1 MIFNVMVQSTKLLV
15 FVSAMLLSYSGISQR
30 GQISEPEV
38 REMATSAN
46 ENQLIMQAS
55 NLMQE
60 GYSYFAEILVD
71 RLLEIQ
77 PNSANYN
84 YRKGFLCLDVRKD
97 YLTAIPYLEKAVL
110 DIDPNYDMYSSKE
123 KSAALDALFHL
134 GTSYHL
140 NEEIEKAE
148 LYYNKFK
155 EVSSKKSELLPIV
168 EVRLVQCIEAKK
180 RMANPVKVY
189 LKNIGSPINSN
200 YPEYSPVISL
210 DGSALYF
217 TSRRPWANNETDPY
231 KDRRINQY
239 PEDVY
244 VSYVDVDSTWT
255 EPVRLEFCKP
265 RQNEATIAISSDE
278 RKIYIYEDSTGNG
291 DIYYTDFYHAKFQ
304 DIQKLKVKNINTQYW
319 ETHSMM
325 SHDKE
330 TFYFVSDR
338 PGGFGGRDIYMV
350 KLEESN
356 GKKDKWGDPINL
368 GPTVNGPGDDD
379 SPFISVDNRTL
390 YFATNDGRSIGGFDI
405 MRTILEDDGTWM
417 EAENLGYPFNSTN
430 DDLFYTTT
438 LDGRKGYM
446 TSFRKDGKGEKDIY
460 EIHNDYLGLKEI
472 AVLKGLIKS
481 VGDKPIPEDFALNVK
496 LVCIDCDEDS
506 PDRLIFPRLRDGRF
520 MTGLDPCKTYRL
532 EYTDLGKNE
541 VMHID
546 GFTTLCD
553 TGYQEIYREL
563 LIDFDKG
570 IIVFPPDTIVD
581 LPPVIVAD
589 CPNLEFMH
597 YFEYNKNKLS
607 VRRGDLKKFVKEVE
621 TQLIEDC
628 RENVTINVYSSA
640 SHVPTKTYATN
651 ENLTRIRAENMK
663 YDIIAYFEKNEKFKG
678 HVNVVI
684 VTAIVQGPE
693 YVKDAGNTKKYGPY
707 QYVGLKTE

>member
-1 MIFNVMVQSTKLLV
+1 MIYHIMVQLIKLLL
-15 FVSAMLLSYSGISQR
+15 FASTMLLSYSGISQR

-38 REMATSAN
+38 REMATSDN
-46 ENQLIMQAS
+46 QNQLIMQAS

-71 RLLEIQ
+71 RLLELES
-77 PNSANYN
+77 NSANYN

-97 YLTAIPYLEKAVL
+97 YLTAIPFLEKAVL

-155 EVSSKKSELLPIV
+155 EVSNKKSELLPIV

-180 RMANPVKVY
+180 RMAAPVKVY
-189 LKNIGSPINSN
+189 LKNIGSPINTN

-244 VSYVDVDSTWT
+244 VSYIDVDSTWT
-255 EPVRLEFCKP
+255 EPIRLDFCKP

-304 DIQKLKVKNINTQYW
+304 DIQKLKVKNINTKYW

-338 PGGFGGRDIYMV
+338 PGGLGGRDIYMV
-350 KLEESN
+350 KLEENN
-356 GKKDKWGDPINL
+356 GEDDKWGDPINL
-368 GPTVNGPGDDD
+368 GPNVNGPGDDD

-405 MRTILEDDGTWM
+405 MRTVLEGDGTWM

-438 LDGRKGYM
+438 LDGRTGYM

-481 VGDKPIPEDFALNVK
+481 VGAKPIPEDFALNVK
-496 LVCIDCDEDS
+496 LVCIDCDENS
-506 PDRLIFPRLRDGRF
+506 PDRLVFPRLRDGRF
-520 MTGLDPCKTYRL
+520 MTGLDPCKTYRI
-532 EYTDLGKNE
+532 EYTDLANNE
-541 VMHID
+541 VIHID

-553 TGYQEIYREL
+553 TSYQEIYREL

-570 IIVFPPDTIVD
+570 IIVLPPDTIVD
-581 LPPVIVAD
+581 LPPVVVAD

-607 VRRGDLKKFVKEVE
+607 VKKGDLKKFVKEVE
-621 TQLIEDC
+621 TQLTENC

-640 SHVPTKTYATN
+640 SNVPTKTYATN

-678 HVNVVI
+678 RVNVVI